1 MKIRFRLAAIGAAA
15 ALGTGGAFAIA
26 PPAFAT
32 DATPPVL
39 RLPWN
44 ASFVPH
50 TTIGPMVPDEQGE
63 LWATDSIEMQATWS
77 ATDASGVCGY
87 SIQVV
92 WAGSEPGPWT
102 AWSTMKSVTNSVTDY
117 DSQQGGGSYKFMGY
131 NVRVRDCVN
140 NIRER
145 YVGFRPGVFQE
156 NGASFDYG
164 GVTTS
169 YSGSWRVTICQC
181 FSAGAAR
188 TTKVAGAQLNSM
200 TDYPQSH
207 PVALVMEKARGRGRA
222 QVLVDGR
229 LVATIDTLASAP
241 VHRSVI
247 WAGNVPAG
255 VHTVSVV
262 NPATSGRPRIDVDAF
277 MVSGLDA

>member
-1 MKIRFRLAAIGAAA
+1 
-15 ALGTGGAFAIA
+15 
-26 PPAFAT
+26 
-32 DATPPVL
+32 
-39 RLPWN
+39 
-44 ASFVPH
+44 
-50 TTIGPMVPDEQGE
+50 
-63 LWATDSIEMQATWS
+63 
-77 ATDASGVCGY
+77 
-87 SIQVV
+87 
-92 WAGSEPGPWT
+92 
-102 AWSTMKSVTNSVTDY
+102 
-117 DSQQGGGSYKFMGY
+117 
-131 NVRVRDCVN
+131 
-140 NIRER
+140 
-145 YVGFRPGVFQE
+145 
-156 NGASFDYG
+156 
-164 GVTTS
+164 
-169 YSGSWRVTICQC
+169 
-181 FSAGAAR
+181 
-188 TTKVAGAQLNSM
+188 M

>member
-1 MKIRFRLAAIGAAA
+1 
-15 ALGTGGAFAIA
+15 
-26 PPAFAT
+26 
-32 DATPPVL
+32 
-39 RLPWN
+39 
-44 ASFVPH
+44 
-50 TTIGPMVPDEQGE
+50 
-63 LWATDSIEMQATWS
+63 
-77 ATDASGVCGY
+77 
-87 SIQVV
+87 
-92 WAGSEPGPWT
+92 
-102 AWSTMKSVTNSVTDY
+102 
-117 DSQQGGGSYKFMGY
+117 MGY
-131 NVRVRDCVN
+131 NVRVHDCAN
-140 NIRER
+140 NIRGR

-156 NGASFDYG
+156 NGSSFGYY